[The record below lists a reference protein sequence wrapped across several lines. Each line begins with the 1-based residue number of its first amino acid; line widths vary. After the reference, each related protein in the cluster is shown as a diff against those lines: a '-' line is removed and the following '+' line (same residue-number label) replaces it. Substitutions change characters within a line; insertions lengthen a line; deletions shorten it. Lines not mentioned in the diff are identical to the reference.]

1 MSAHGWAGEHT
12 HITEE
17 SLTMGFQI
25 NTNLAANN
33 TYRNLNSTQN
43 ALASS
48 LEKLSSGL
56 RINRAADDAAGLA
69 ISEGLK
75 SQVGGL
81 TVAARNA
88 QDGVSVVQTAEGG
101 LTETQS
107 ILQRMR
113 DLAVQAGSDSNNSDS
128 RKAITTEV
136 SALTDELTR
145 IAGSTNFNGI
155 NLLDGSAG
163 AGSGKLAFQ
172 VGANGDAASQITV
185 DLSGAN
191 VKGIAATLASGTT
204 STAGTTYSVDLTTLT
219 SGAAS
224 FTSTAGGVATTVT
237 TGALTGSGTAGA
249 FVSVD
254 EYATALQKD
263 ASFSSNYSVTVQK
276 DANGAGIGITVTALN
291 GGTLAT
297 TAPTTA
303 GTGTGVA
310 TGTTTSGIKFDTA
323 ANAQAAIKVLDAQIT
338 AISTARAGLGAVQNR
353 FTHAINV
360 TNVAQENLTAAQSRI
375 TDTDMAQEMVKYTR
389 ANILSQA
396 GTAMLAQANQSTQ
409 GVLSLLR

>member
-1 MSAHGWAGEHT
+1 
-12 HITEE
+12 
-17 SLTMGFQI
+17 MGFQI

-33 TYRNLNSTQN
+33 TYRNLNSTQT
-43 ALASS
+43 ALSSS

-113 DLAVQAGSDSNNSDS
+113 DLAVQAGNDSNNADS

-136 SALTDELTR
+136 SSLSDELTR
-145 IAGSTNFNGI
+145 ISSSTNFNGI

-163 AGSGKLAFQ
+163 GGSGKLAFQ

-191 VKGIAATLASGTT
+191 VASIATTLASGTT
-204 STAGTTYSVDLTTLT
+204 ATGGTSYTVDTTTLA
-219 SGAAS
+219 SGTAAFS
-224 FTSTAGGVATTVT
+224 STKGGVTTSVT
-237 TGALTGSGTAGA
+237 TGTLSGSGAGGS

-254 EYATALQKD
+254 EYAKALSSD
-263 ASFSSNYSVTVQK
+263 AAFSSKYAVSVDK
-276 DANGAGIGITVTALN
+276 DANGAGTGITVTAKD
-291 GGTLAT
+291 GGTVAT
-297 TAPTTA
+297 TSPETGL
-303 GTGTGVA
+303 GTGTTAAA
-310 TGTTTSGIKFDTA
+310 TVGIKFDTA
-323 ANAQAAIKVLDAQIT
+323 AHAQAAITAIDAQIT
-338 AISTARAGLGAVQNR
+338 AVSTARAGIGAVQNR
-353 FTHAINV
+353 FSHAINV
-360 TNVAQENLTAAQSRI
+360 TNVASENLTAAESRI

>member
-1 MSAHGWAGEHT
+1 
-12 HITEE
+12 
-17 SLTMGFQI
+17 MGFQI

-43 ALASS
+43 SLSSS

-113 DLAVQAGSDSNNSDS
+113 DLAVQAGNDSNNGDS

-145 IAGSTNFNGI
+145 ISGSTNFNGI
-155 NLLDGSAG
+155 KLLDGS
-163 AGSGKLAFQ
+163 SNSLSFQ
-172 VGANGDAASQITV
+172 VGANGDANSQINV

-191 VKGIAATLASGTT
+191 VSNIASTLKNASASTNFAVASVAGVDVASGAT
-204 STAGTTYSVDLTTLT
+204 
-219 SGAAS
+219 
-224 FTSTAGGVATTVT
+224 FTSTKDGVVT
-237 TGALTGSGTAGA
+237 T
-249 FVSVD
+249 
-254 EYATALQKD
+254 ATL
-263 ASFSSNYSVTVQK
+263 
-276 DANGAGIGITVTALN
+276 GALN
-291 GGTLAT
+291 GGTAFTAT
-297 TAPTTA
+297 SSMDDVAAALNKDSNFSA
-303 GTGTGVA
+303 GFSATVSRDAAGVATGIDVQAKNGGEVTSSAITGVA
-310 TGTTTSGIKFDTA
+310 TGVTGTGAGLQFDTA
-323 ANAQAAIKVLDAQIT
+323 AHAQAAITLLDTQIT

-353 FTHAINV
+353 FDHAINV
-360 TNVAQENLTAAQSRI
+360 TNVAQENLTAAESRI

>member
-1 MSAHGWAGEHT
+1 
-12 HITEE
+12 
-17 SLTMGFQI
+17 MGFQI

-43 ALASS
+43 SLSSS

-113 DLAVQAGSDSNNSDS
+113 DLAVQAGNDSNNDDS
-128 RKAITTEV
+128 RKAISTEV
-136 SALTDELTR
+136 SSLTDELTR
-145 IAGSTNFNGI
+145 ISSSTNFNGI

-163 AGSGKLAFQ
+163 GGSGKLAFQ

-191 VKGIAATLASGTT
+191 VKSIATTLASGTT
-204 STAGTTYSVDLTTLT
+204 ATGGTSFTVDTTAVT
-219 SGAAS
+219 SG
-224 FTSTAGGVATTVT
+224 TATFSSVKGGVTTSVT
-237 TGALTGSGTAGA
+237 TGTLSGTGTGGS
-249 FVSVD
+249 FKSVD
-254 EYATALQKD
+254 EYATALTND
-263 ASFSSNYSVTVQK
+263 ASFSSKFAVTVEK
-276 DANGAGIGITVTALN
+276 DANGAGTGIVVTAKD
-291 GGTLAT
+291 GGAVDT
-297 TAPTTA
+297 TAPA
-303 GTGTGVA
+303 AAGLGTGSAAPSTV
-310 TGTTTSGIKFDTA
+310 GIKFDTA
-323 ANAQAAIKVLDAQIT
+323 AHAQAAITAIDAQIT
-338 AISTARAGLGAVQNR
+338 AVSTARAGIGAVQNR
-353 FTHAINV
+353 FNHAINV